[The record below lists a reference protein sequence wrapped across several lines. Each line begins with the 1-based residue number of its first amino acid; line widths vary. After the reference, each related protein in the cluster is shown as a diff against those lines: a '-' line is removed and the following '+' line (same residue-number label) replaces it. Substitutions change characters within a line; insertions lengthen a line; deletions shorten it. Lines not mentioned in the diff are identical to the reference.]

1 MYQHI
6 NFEEAKIAEHT
17 ISNGEIVGK
26 RVRFKSTIDSRSILG
41 FNDLG
46 TVIAVDNLP
55 DMKGRQTKLW
65 IRWDNGNNYPLID
78 GVDSF
83 DIFGE
88 AGI

>member
-6 NFEEAKIAEHT
+6 DLEKSKTEDYN

-26 RVRFKSTIDSRSILG
+26 RVRFKSTTDSRSILR

-55 DMKGRQTKLW
+55 DLKGGQKIS
-65 IRWDNGNNYPLID
+65 IRWDNGNNYSLID
-78 GVDSF
+78 AVDSF

>member
-6 NFEEAKIAEHT
+6 NLEEARIEDY
-17 ISNGEIVGK
+17 NDEIVGK
-26 RVRFKSTIDSRSILG
+26 RVRFKSTSDSRTILR

-46 TVIAVDNLP
+46 TVIAVDTLP
-55 DMKGRQTKLW
+55 DLKGRRQKLW
-65 IRWDNGNNYPLID
+65 IRWDNGNNYPIID

-83 DIFGE
+83 DIFRE